1 MVLGFAS
8 NIIITKSLGVEYFGN
23 YMLVIILV
31 TLASQFGSFG
41 LSSANIHFVAKDSS
55 LFHPLLNFS
64 LLVSAISSVC
74 ICFLIFFFN
83 YLNPNLL
90 GLNETS
96 LLFTVILIPL
106 TLIGLLLKSLLI
118 GLGRIG
124 DDNKFSIIARVLSL
138 LILAIGMFV
147 IGEQF
152 SLFSLSNL
160 GMKLGLAWFAFFM
173 NLVIMIYLTLRV
185 TKSIKQGRFVLKELF
200 GKIHRVGLKAYVICL
215 LSYMVLKSDIFLI
228 NYYLSKDDLGN
239 YSLAVSLVD
248 YIYILPSVIGTI
260 AFQRLSAEKSDSEK
274 KVLVSRILQIFVP
287 VFIFVLVT
295 FFFLSEYLVSFV
307 YGEEFL
313 GSVESI
319 KILLVAI
326 LFMGIQTIQVQFL
339 NSFGFPRQI
348 ILYWFFGLALNL
360 ILNFA
365 FIENYG
371 ITAVALST
379 CVSYALVCLLVF
391 LHIRFMN
398 SYKLVST

>member
-55 LFHPLLNFS
+55 LLHPLLNLS
-64 LLVSAISSVC
+64 LLVSTISSVC
-74 ICFLIFFFN
+74 ICFLIFFLN

-160 GMKLGLAWFAFFM
+160 GMKLALAWFAFFM

-185 TKSIKQGRFVLKELF
+185 TKFIKQGRYVLKELF
-200 GKIHRVGLKAYVICL
+200 GKIHRVGFKAYVICL

-287 VFIFVLVT
+287 VFVFVLVT

-339 NSFGFPRQI
+339 NSFGFPKQI
-348 ILYWFFGLALNL
+348 IIYWFFGLALNL
-360 ILNFA
+360 ILNFT